1 MRKIIFGGKE
11 KPAEPVVPASEKIRA
26 EIGEISKS
34 LTELHSWLED
44 LKNQRDAVLRS
55 ALKTPVDAVQ
65 KLIMLDGWINTG
77 GIVRSYLAGVL
88 DDLRGR
94 YKNAASWEPMNAAR
108 TQRLEAEQ
116 AEQAE
121 WKRRHK

>member
-108 TQRLEAEQ
+108 SERLALEQ
-116 AEQAE
+116 
-121 WKRRHK
+121 KRPRSKGNV

>member
-1 MRKIIFGGKE
+1 MRKPIFGGKD
-11 KPAEPVVPASEKIRA
+11 KPAAPEILQSEKLRA

-34 LTELHSWLED
+34 LTELNSWIED
-44 LKNQRDAVLRS
+44 LKIQRDAVLRS

-88 DDLRGR
+88 DDLRAR
-94 YKNAASWEPMNAAR
+94 FRNAATWEPMAKAR
-108 TQRLEAEQ
+108 SERLALEQ
-116 AEQAE
+116 
-121 WKRRHK
+121 KRPRSKGNV

>member
-1 MRKIIFGGKE
+1 MGKIIFGGKE

>member
-1 MRKIIFGGKE
+1 MRKAIFGGKD

-108 TQRLEAEQ
+108 SERLALEQ
-116 AEQAE
+116 
-121 WKRRHK
+121 KRPRSKGNV

>member
-88 DDLRGR
+88 DDLRAR
-94 YKNAASWEPMNAAR
+94 FRNAATWEPMAKAR
-108 TQRLEAEQ
+108 SERLALEQ
-116 AEQAE
+116 
-121 WKRRHK
+121 KRPRSKGNV